1 MTTLKQSTPGGQEL
15 IPRLSDIAVCGT
27 ARAIPGEDLPGA
39 AMSNAE
45 LSDLMAVLQARL
57 AQDPEP
63 RHIELSSPTFP
74 EERVGILSRQVLD
87 SELNA
92 RDMAIAAGR
101 RVLQGRTDLDSI
113 RIVIVSTV
121 TTDRVVPSM
130 ASTLQSE
137 LGLSNH
143 IQGLDLCVGCS
154 GFVVALETAARM
166 LGSYP
171 AGSKALVVGSDAMTR
186 VIDASDRGTCTI
198 FGDGAGAVLLGRL
211 PSGSQD
217 PSWRVRSTETFTM
230 GSRGEAIEIRPTPET
245 PGPVWRFTARE
256 GKPDLFLDEFNRDR
270 VLMQGRAVYKDMV
283 NLVPERVQAHLE
295 AQGLA
300 PEDVDCWLFHQ
311 ANMRMLEAIAK
322 RLHIPPGAMR
332 CNIDRYGNTTSG
344 SVPILL
350 DQQLEAGL
358 DQARRLLMVGFGTGY
373 SLGIVLLER
382 PED

>member
-15 IPRLSDIAVCGT
+15 IPRLSDIALCAT

-39 AMSNAE
+39 AMSNIE
-45 LSDLMAVLQARL
+45 LSDLMAVIQERL

-92 RDMAIAAGR
+92 QDMAIAVGR
-101 RVLQGRTDLDSI
+101 RILQGRNDLDSI

-121 TTDRVVPSM
+121 TADRVVPSM
-130 ASTLQSE
+130 ASILQSE

-166 LGSYP
+166 LGTYP
-171 AGSKALVVGSDAMTR
+171 VGSKALVVGSDAMTR
-186 VIDASDRGTCTI
+186 VVDASDRGTCTI
-198 FGDGAGAVLLGRL
+198 FGDGAGAFLLGRL
-211 PSGSQD
+211 PSGSQE
-217 PSWRVRSTETFTM
+217 PSWRVRSAETFTM
-230 GSRGEAIEIRPTPET
+230 GSRGDAIEIRPTPEIS
-245 PGPVWRFTARE
+245 GPVWRFTARD

-283 NLVPERVQAHLE
+283 NLVPKQVQSHLDN
-295 AQGLA
+295 QGLT
-300 PEDVDCWLFHQ
+300 PEDIDYWFFHQ

-322 RLHIPPGAMR
+322 RLRIPPGAMP

-358 DQARRLLMVGFGTGY
+358 GQARRLLMVGFGTGY

-382 PED
+382 PQD